1 MLFVL
6 CVDADIFY
14 ASVQPFIS
22 ERALDLY
29 NIGSDFVSLFSFSQ
43 VFNFSGC
50 ARKMATILQGPQGTL
65 KNLLGKGNWIN
76 TMD

>member
-6 CVDADIFY
+6 CVDVDIFY

-22 ERALDLY
+22 ERALDLH
-29 NIGSDFVSLFSFSQ
+29 NIGSDFASLFSPSQ

-50 ARKMATILQGPQGTL
+50 AHKMVTMLQGPQGTL
-65 KNLLGKGNWIN
+65 KNLPGKGNWIN